1 MLVFRDV
8 TERRKAEH
16 ELQRATSDL
25 RRAAHTDALTGLFN
39 RRIFMERLEE
49 EAERV
54 SRHGS
59 ALSVLL
65 CDLDHFKKVNDTYG
79 HDAGDS
85 VLKGVAEVAED
96 VKRITDVVARTG
108 GEEFALVL
116 PETGHDGAKKLAN
129 RLRQAIEEMEVTTS
143 TGQRIKITASIGV
156 ATVSK
161 IGKNVDVFLRD
172 ADLALYRAKDTG
184 RNRVCFAGVI

>member
-1 MLVFRDV
+1 
-8 TERRKAEH
+8 
-16 ELQRATSDL
+16 
-25 RRAAHTDALTGLFN
+25 
-39 RRIFMERLEE
+39 MERLEE

-65 CDLDHFKKVNDTYG
+65 FDLDHFKKVNDTYG

-85 VLKGVAEVAED
+85 VLKGVAAVAED

-129 RLRQAIEEMEVTTS
+129 RLREAIEEMNVRTA
-143 TGQRIKITASIGV
+143 TGQQIKITASIGV

-184 RNRVCFAGVI
+184 RNRVCFAGML